1 MRITIRAPAARIFAL
16 AVDVERW
23 PRLLSHYRYVRRIPA
38 PDGER
43 RFAMGARRGLV
54 PVRWEATQRPLPEE
68 GVIEFTHTGG
78 LTRGMAVAW
87 RLVERGDGS
96 TDVSIEHE
104 LRLGWPLIGGF
115 AAERVIGPWFIDA
128 IAGRTL
134 RRIRLLAEGSA

>member
-134 RRIRLLAEGSA
+134 RRIRLLAEGGA

>member
-1 MRITIRAPAARIFAL
+1 MRITIHAPAARIFAL